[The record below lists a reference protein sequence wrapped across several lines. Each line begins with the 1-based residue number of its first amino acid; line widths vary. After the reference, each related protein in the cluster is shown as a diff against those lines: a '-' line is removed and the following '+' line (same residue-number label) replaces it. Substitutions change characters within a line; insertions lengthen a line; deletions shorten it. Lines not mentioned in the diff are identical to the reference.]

1 MEEKVTTAKERVEL
15 EKAELVLKMN
25 KLGDFLGTEKFK
37 SLDGTSQEL
46 LLAQWHAMGAYC
58 GILNLRLENWK
69 D

>member
-1 MEEKVTTAKERVEL
+1 MEKEATTAKERVEI

-25 KLGDFLGTEKFK
+25 KLGE